1 MAGKGSKIMLLTE
14 GHGVP
19 VGLVIASAQA
29 HEIRYAAQTVAQLK
43 VPQPRG
49 RARTRPQELIADK
62 AYDSRAFRAA
72 LQRRGIKVS
81 IPVVERRQRKQPK
94 RGRPRKVSVHF
105 RRRWLVE
112 RTHAWMDNCR
122 RLVVRYERKP
132 ELYAA
137 FCFVAFILWTANR
150 ILK

>member
-1 MAGKGSKIMLLTE
+1 
-14 GHGVP
+14 VP
-19 VGLVIASAQA
+19 QA
-29 HEIRYAAQTVAQLK
+29 H
-43 VPQPRG
+43 G

-62 AYDSRAFRAA
+62 AYDSRAFRTA

-81 IPVVERRQRKQPK
+81 IPVVERRLRKQPK
-94 RGRPRKVSVHF
+94 RGRKVKVSVHF
-105 RRRWLVE
+105 RRRWIVE

-132 ELYAA
+132 ELFAA
-137 FCFVAFILWTANR
+137 FCLIAFILWTANR